1 MSDVNKDPRVLLRQ
15 RDEALRQAQEIVD
28 LATQRERRSLN
39 ADERASVVELQAQAD
54 AIDETLILATRI
66 DESRQRRI
74 VAAPGMTSNDP
85 SKTGDARFVAFL
97 RDKNSIGNL
106 EIRASNDTD
115 MNITTP
121 ADGGY
126 AVPTGH
132 YPRIIAKRD
141 VQMLAG
147 LLGVMPIPGVG
158 TTVNVPV
165 DNEDDGEFVSTAE
178 AVAYDRD
185 APALGQKQMTL
196 VKYTKKIEMS
206 VETEYD
212 AVGLLAFIEQ
222 FVGRGMAK
230 THNQLLLAE
239 VAANGTPLKS
249 FASTSAIAAGELEAI
264 VGNDTLGDFLSDG
277 ASAAWVM
284 RNSVNWAINAITA
297 DARFYYRDT
306 ADGLL
311 GYPVHRSAKAAAIGA
326 SAKSVYFGDW
336 SYVGVREEP
345 SFTVLRDPFTLA
357 HLGQVRLIYM
367 FRTVYKVLQAG
378 AVGYGVHPAS

>member
-1 MSDVNKDPRVLLRQ
+1 MSEQDKDPRILLRQ
-15 RDEALRQAQEIVD
+15 RDEALRQAQTIVD
-28 LATQRERRSLN
+28 HATQAEQRSLTD
-39 ADERASVVELQAQAD
+39 AERASVIELQAQAD
-54 AIDETLILATRI
+54 AIDETLLLATRI
-66 DESRQRRI
+66 DEARQRRL
-74 VAAPGMTSNDP
+74 VAAPGMASNNP
-85 SKTGDARFVAFL
+85 AQTGDARFVTFL

-115 MNITTP
+115 VNITTP

-132 YPRIIAKRD
+132 YPRIIGKRD

-147 LLGVMPIPGVG
+147 ILGVMPIPGVG

-178 AVAYDRD
+178 VAAYDRD
-185 APALGQKQMTL
+185 APALAQKQMTL

-206 VETEYD
+206 VETDYD
-212 AVGLLAFIEQ
+212 ALGLLTFIEQ

-239 VAANGTPLKS
+239 VAANGAALKNFTS
-249 FASTSAIAAGELEAI
+249 NSAIAAGELEAI
-264 VGNDTLGDFLSDG
+264 VGNDTLSNYLSDG

-284 RNSVNWAINAITA
+284 RNSVHWAINAITA

-311 GYPVHRSAKAAAIGA
+311 GYPVHHAAKAAAIGA
-326 SAKSVYFGDW
+326 GAKSVYFGDW

-367 FRTVYKVLQAG
+367 FRTVYKVLQPG
-378 AVGYGVHPAS
+378 AIGYGVHP